1 MSVAELGRAEMMP
14 LAKITPYP
22 TNPRKITDK
31 AVQQTAASIKAFG
44 WQQPIVVDGELVVII
59 GHVRR
64 LAGLSLG
71 EQEAPVIIETRLS
84 PEQVKALRI
93 ADNRASDYTTW
104 DYALLA
110 EELVGMDEFGQV
122 LDLADWEETVAGFQQ
137 AAADGEL
144 GLSPTAQAV
153 VSAEHQVTVIF
164 QSKTEADQAGPKLA
178 EIPGVVFVRYP
189 T

>member
-44 WQQPIVVDGELVVII
+44 WQQPIVVDGDLVVII

-93 ADNRASDYTTW
+93 ADNRASDYTTSG
-104 DYALLA
+104 LRPP
-110 EELVGMDEFGQV
+110 GRG
-122 LDLADWEETVAGFQQ
+122 AGGHGRVRPG
-137 AAADGEL
+137 ARPGRL
-144 GLSPTAQAV
+144 GGDRGGIP
-153 VSAEHQVTVIF
+153 
-164 QSKTEADQAGPKLA
+164 AG
-178 EIPGVVFVRYP
+178 RR
-189 T
+189 